1 VWNFADIYAALDGAH
16 GAERVV
22 DTGRLTARLAALM
35 MQPAARQNVAD
46 NAHATVS
53 GLSGALERTL
63 HAIEPYFMQLRLLGP
78 DA

>member
-1 VWNFADIYAALDGAH
+1 MCSSDL
-16 GAERVV
+16 
-22 DTGRLTARLAALM
+22 LM

-78 DA
+78 HA